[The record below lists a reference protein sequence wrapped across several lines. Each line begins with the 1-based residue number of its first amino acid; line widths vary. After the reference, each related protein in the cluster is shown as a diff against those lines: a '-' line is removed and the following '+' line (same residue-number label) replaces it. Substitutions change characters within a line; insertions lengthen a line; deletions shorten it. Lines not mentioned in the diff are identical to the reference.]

1 MPRPRASAGEA
12 IRAPTNGLEGVAE
25 GGAAEARAAQLRAGV
40 VSGKRLHEKTKK
52 KYSDSVMKFLGW
64 LRDKFPDSPA
74 YDRELHDVVLEY
86 LSVELLQVY
95 LEYRTQKINA
105 DGTPGDFY
113 AYEYV
118 SSAKSAIVD
127 LYKQRKVAMPTEM
140 IIMLEEYFGGLK
152 RLHADHKQNGERSM
166 TEGKAALKFDGYK
179 FLANAAVTAND
190 GHPKV
195 HLFAWVFLLFA
206 WNLMARSMSVSSI
219 MFDHIGWVGDCMTVV
234 FPKHKG
240 DPEGN
245 NASPKHVYANPLT
258 QVCKFPN
265 YKSILNSR

>member
-1 MPRPRASAGEA
+1 MFGFELFEATALVIGECGGVVGLACVEPDAAGAGE
-12 IRAPTNGLEGVAE
+12 RPGVAGDGFE

-64 LRDKFPDSPA
+64 LRYKFPDSPA

-152 RLHADHKQNGERSM
+152 RLHADQKQNGERSM

-219 MFDHIGWVGDCMTVV
+219 
-234 FPKHKG
+234 
-240 DPEGN
+240 
-245 NASPKHVYANPLT
+245 
-258 QVCKFPN
+258 
-265 YKSILNSR
+265 ILGRMNS